1 MIREFREGDLDE
13 VMSIWL
19 SGNREAHSFIPSS
32 FFEDR
37 FDEVSSAISKAEV
50 YVFDDGE
57 VKGFIGLDGS
67 YVAGLF
73 VRSDSQGRGIGR
85 DLLSHALSLKGNL
98 SVHVFSR
105 NEKAMRFYLRNG
117 FFPVCSFEN
126 EDFGENE
133 VLLKNPVK
141 EYRVKP
147 KY

>member
-1 MIREFREGDLDE
+1 MIREFREKDLDE

-19 SGNREAHSFIPSS
+19 SGNREVHSFIPSS

-37 FDEVSSAISKAEV
+37 FDEVSSAISEAEV
-50 YVFDDGE
+50 YVFDDCG
-57 VKGFIGLDGS
+57 VRGFIGLDGS

-73 VRSDSQGRGIGR
+73 VRSDLRGVGIGR
-85 DLLSHALSLKGNL
+85 ELLSYALSLKGEL

-126 EDFGENE
+126 EDFRENE